1 MSKEYPPNVYGGA
14 GVHVAEL
21 VKALRARGDVDAQV
35 RAFGEA
41 ASEPGTTGYPDLPE
55 LAAAN
60 ATLQTLGV
68 DLTIAADCAGTDLV
82 HSHTWYANM
91 AGHIAALLHGVPHV
105 ISAHSLEP
113 LRPWKAEQLGGGY
126 RVSSWVERT
135 AYEAAAAVI
144 AVSHGMR
151 ADILRCYPAIDPET
165 VRVVHNGID
174 ADLWSPD
181 RSDAAK
187 DVCRSH
193 GVDPDGRSIIFVG
206 RQTRQKGLPYMLRA
220 AAELPDDVQLILCAG
235 APDTK
240 EIGAEIQGL
249 ITELQQTR
257 KGVVYIPQ
265 MLPRAQVIALE
276 SHATA
281 FACPSIYEPLG
292 IVNLEAMACEVA
304 VVATRTGGI
313 PEVVVDGET
322 GWLIDIEQVQDG
334 TGTPLDDKKWV
345 ADLAAAMNEAV
356 SDPERARAYGVAGRQ
371 RAVEQFSWTT
381 IGDKTMEVYASV
393 LGR

>member
-144 AVSHGMR
+144 A
-151 ADILRCYPAIDPET
+151 
-165 VRVVHNGID
+165 
-174 ADLWSPD
+174 
-181 RSDAAK
+181 
-187 DVCRSH
+187 
-193 GVDPDGRSIIFVG
+193 
-206 RQTRQKGLPYMLRA
+206 
-220 AAELPDDVQLILCAG
+220 
-235 APDTK
+235 
-240 EIGAEIQGL
+240 
-249 ITELQQTR
+249 
-257 KGVVYIPQ
+257 
-265 MLPRAQVIALE
+265 
-276 SHATA
+276 
-281 FACPSIYEPLG
+281 
-292 IVNLEAMACEVA
+292 
-304 VVATRTGGI
+304 
-313 PEVVVDGET
+313 
-322 GWLIDIEQVQDG
+322 
-334 TGTPLDDKKWV
+334 
-345 ADLAAAMNEAV
+345 AV
-356 SDPERARAYGVAGRQ
+356 SYTHLDVYKRQ
-371 RAVEQFSWTT
+371 R
-381 IGDKTMEVYASV
+381 
-393 LGR
+393 